1 MQRIFSFFLLLNLY
15 TINVAAQDTLPKI
28 SVKNL
33 SGHIIIS
40 WVNNYKIPVTA
51 INIQRSFDSLKNY
64 TTIGSVLNPQNIEN
78 GYADATPPYNK
89 MYYKVFVSFEGGT
102 YIFSKVTRPI
112 KELPV
117 APIVVTDDTINP
129 FLVKDNWA
137 AKPINGNRPTI
148 NGKIAPKTQ
157 LPTVDNNTEII
168 TYPSRRIYTG
178 KDNNIIINLP
188 DATIKKYSV
197 KFFNETENLI
207 FEFNKI
213 QESYLIIERVN
224 FIHSGWFYFDV
235 YENGKLIE
243 KNKFFVPKDGKN
255 QHPSQGEQGKRN

>member
-64 TTIGSVLNPQNIEN
+64 STIGSVLNPQNIEN

-117 APIVVTDDTINP
+117 APIVVIDDTINP

-137 AKPINGNRPTI
+137 AKPINGT
-148 NGKIAPKTQ
+148 G
-157 LPTVDNNTEII
+157 LPLT
-168 TYPSRRIYTG
+168 
-178 KDNNIIINLP
+178 
-188 DATIKKYSV
+188 A
-197 KFFNETENLI
+197 
-207 FEFNKI
+207 
-213 QESYLIIERVN
+213 
-224 FIHSGWFYFDV
+224 
-235 YENGKLIE
+235 KL
-243 KNKFFVPKDGKN
+243 
-255 QHPSQGEQGKRN
+255 HLKRNCQQ

>member
-1 MQRIFSFFLLLNLY
+1 M
-15 TINVAAQDTLPKI
+15 
-28 SVKNL
+28 
-33 SGHIIIS
+33 
-40 WVNNYKIPVTA
+40 
-51 INIQRSFDSLKNY
+51 
-64 TTIGSVLNPQNIEN
+64 
-78 GYADATPPYNK
+78 
-89 MYYKVFVSFEGGT
+89 
-102 YIFSKVTRPI
+102 
-112 KELPV
+112 
-117 APIVVTDDTINP
+117 
-129 FLVKDNWA
+129 
-137 AKPINGNRPTI
+137 
-148 NGKIAPKTQ
+148 
-157 LPTVDNNTEII
+157 PTVDNNTEII